1 MDSLKEFFAM
11 LGHMLAMSF
20 FISAIMLGFMI
31 ALKIFD
37 WYQSISFGV
46 FQVIAFPMMTIT
58 FLVVAL
64 APSLGLSVLLSLFCK
79 LAGRNQ
85 SKNP

>member
-11 LGHMLAMSF
+11 LGHMLAMLL
-20 FISAIMLGFMI
+20 FISAIMLGFMT
-31 ALKIFD
+31 ASKILD

-58 FLVVAL
+58 FLVVTL
-64 APSLGLSVLLSLFCK
+64 APFLGLSALFSLFCK

-85 SKNP
+85 